1 MKQKTLGKTG
11 LQISELA
18 LGGLFVSSHGSS
30 YDQAQ
35 PAIARALELGVNAID
50 TAPGYDD
57 SEEVLGRALD
67 SLGANNSVIDLL
79 PLEYRICV

>member
-11 LQISELA
+11 LQVSELA
-18 LGGLFVSSHGSS
+18 LGGLFVSSHGGF

-35 PAIARALELGVNAID
+35 PAIARAPERGVNYID
-50 TAPGYDD
+50 TAPGYGD
-57 SEEVLGRALD
+57 SEEVLGRALE

-79 PLEYRICV
+79 SL